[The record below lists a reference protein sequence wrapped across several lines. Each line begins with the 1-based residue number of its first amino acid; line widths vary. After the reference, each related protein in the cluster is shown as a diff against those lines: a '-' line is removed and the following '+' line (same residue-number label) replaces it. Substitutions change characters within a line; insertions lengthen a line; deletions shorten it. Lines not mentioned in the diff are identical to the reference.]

1 MEDRFQGRAGSP
13 RPPPTSASTLKSH
26 YLCLCSRTSAGSES
40 ARPFKGGKRPK
51 NVSERRSRR
60 GKTRRGADCRS
71 RRRPIKAPTRES
83 KLQRDVS
90 SKFLPLL
97 FLAEVKCILGD
108 ISPHRRCQEWAE
120 PGHVQGAGSGLNSDR
135 LEGCADASCRS
146 GRSERRHAAPVMTE
160 ESATAPS
167 AFRNRARLNGDGRS
181 REKPAPT
188 LRRSAAFSQHMKEDL
203 KVCEPP
209 TPFC

>member
-1 MEDRFQGRAGSP
+1 M
-13 RPPPTSASTLKSH
+13 
-26 YLCLCSRTSAGSES
+26 CSRTSAGSES

-71 RRRPIKAPTRES
+71 RRRPIKAPTREW

-97 FLAEVKCILGD
+97 FLAEVKCILGY